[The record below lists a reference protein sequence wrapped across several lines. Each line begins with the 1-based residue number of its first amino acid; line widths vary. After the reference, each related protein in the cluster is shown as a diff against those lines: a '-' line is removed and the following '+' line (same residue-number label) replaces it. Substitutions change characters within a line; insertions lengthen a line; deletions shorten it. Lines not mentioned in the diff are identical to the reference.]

1 PCNGRSKCAFK
12 SVEWQQRG
20 DAAGLCRV
28 GQLVKNSENPKII
41 REGMGLAC
49 PHAAALVVFKASNL
63 LGDSVQYRCRFGIL
77 ILGNQAAEQAERAG
91 R

>member
-1 PCNGRSKCAFK
+1 MRPGGPKCAFK

-49 PHAAALVVFKASNL
+49 PHAAALVVFKASNYWA
-63 LGDSVQYRCRFGIL
+63 Q
-77 ILGNQAAEQAERAG
+77 RAIPLPFRHSYFRQSG
-91 R
+91 SRTG